1 MCNGRQKQALFW
13 WHLRMK
19 SSHSSTTNLPTDMS
33 RFILSGLFVAA
44 ALGSHLAVAQQ
55 TTKSQ
60 AADPATTSTKPDN
73 PATPAS
79 SWTTPT
85 SGGAASNDDA
95 PSRIEGAHIAP
106 GFTAAPSMR
115 VRYDYRGRPMGAPV
129 HRPVVRSSEPALSPA
144 PVTQSNASG
153 AAATNQSAGAE
164 GTSMPATPT
173 SPATPAASNSLKSP
187 AATAPKTAPVKKPAP
202 APKKKQSDGWGSSPS
217 GW

>member
-1 MCNGRQKQALFW
+1 M
-13 WHLRMK
+13 
-19 SSHSSTTNLPTDMS
+19 P

-44 ALGSHLAVAQQ
+44 VLGSHLAVAQQ
-55 TTKSQ
+55 TTAPAASQ
-60 AADPATTSTKPDN
+60 PANPAATSTKPDN

-85 SGGAASNDDA
+85 SGSAASDDA

-144 PVTQSNASG
+144 PVTQSSASG

-164 GTSMPATPT
+164 GTPMPATPT
-173 SPATPAASNSLKSP
+173 PPATSSAASNSLKSS
-187 AATAPKTAPVKKPAP
+187 ATTAPKATPVKKP